1 MKNEIEEL
9 IEEMNKDED
18 EKEEKSIV
26 VPTPIGKEL
35 IDVEEVDSIAN
46 GLVDMVK
53 DDRTKADK
61 IFDLF
66 YGNLGLGQDR
76 STASKEA
83 ITKALE
89 LKIEA
94 SKNIIELLKIKTK
107 TGDGTNVGLFFGG
120 SVSPKKAG
128 IDMDEIRNVSED

>member
-1 MKNEIEEL
+1 MVDDIEDMLNEIDEEQTEPQVPATRNKNE
-9 IEEMNKDED
+9 
-18 EKEEKSIV
+18 
-26 VPTPIGKEL
+26 
-35 IDVEEVDSIAN
+35 IDVEELNSIAN

-53 DDRTKADK
+53 GDREKADK

-66 YGNLGLGQDR
+66 YANLGLGQDR

-94 SKNIIELLKIKTK
+94 SKNLIELLKIKTR
-107 TGDGTNVGLFFGG
+107 TGDGSNIALHFGG
-120 SVSPKKAG
+120 IVSPKKAG
-128 IDMDEIRNVSED
+128 IDMSEVRNVTTPDD